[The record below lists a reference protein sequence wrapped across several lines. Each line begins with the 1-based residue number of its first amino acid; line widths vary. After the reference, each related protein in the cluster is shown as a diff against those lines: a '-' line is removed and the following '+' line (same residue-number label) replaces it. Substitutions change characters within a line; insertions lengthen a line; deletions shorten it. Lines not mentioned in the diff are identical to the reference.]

1 MTPTLIS
8 SFVQSSI
15 NRQNELK
22 RELET
27 YHYNDISDRSFFE
40 MLKMKVQEIF
50 AQRGVIREFEIDKY
64 NKQVIRQ
71 LYYYLTGNQNLC
83 EWNINKGIYLMGKVG
98 CGKSVLMYAYLA
110 VQDALTRKLT
120 TTIHAKQLIDVIT
133 KNGIDSIKSQPL
145 FIDEMGRENLEMRD
159 YGNVVKP
166 VVDLFAIRYESG
178 GRTYATSNFTL
189 DTLEASRD
197 VNGNIKEVRYG
208 NFIRTRMDEM
218 FNIVELPG
226 DNRRMKWEK

>member
-15 NRQNELK
+15 NRQNELR

-64 NKQVIRQ
+64 NKHVIRQ
-71 LYYYLTGNQNLC
+71 LYYYLTGNQSLC

>member
-1 MTPTLIS
+1 MTPTLVSNFI
-8 SFVQSSI
+8 QSSI
-15 NRQNELK
+15 KKQDELRK
-22 RELET
+22 ELNS
-27 YHYNDISDRSFFE
+27 YHYPEISDRSFFE
-40 MLKMKVQEIF
+40 LLKLKVQEIF
-50 AQRGVIREFEIDKY
+50 AQRGMIREFEIDKH
-64 NKQVIRQ
+64 NKYVIRQ
-71 LYYYLTGNQNLC
+71 LYYYLIGDQNLC
-83 EWNINKGIYLMGKVG
+83 KWNINKGIYLMGKVG

-110 VQDALTRKLT
+110 VQDALTHKIT

-133 KNGIDSIKSQPL
+133 KNSIDSLKSQPL

-166 VVDLFAIRYESG
+166 VIDLFAIRYEWG

-189 DTLEASRD
+189 DTLEGSRD
-197 VNGNIKEVRYG
+197 QNGNIKEIRYG